1 MAPPFLPRDRATLDA
16 VNAIALEA
24 FRDNALF
31 RWLLPL
37 ARQWP
42 TAARSFFRFMASMTL
57 RYGEV
62 HVDDPSSP
70 NGFLFLCRGRAELYS
85 LPRQILLGGLRIPV
99 EGGLAAMVRSMRFE
113 AALRRMHPH
122 YFPRESLYV
131 YLLAVHPSKQRQ
143 GIAGNLLDF
152 AWEKARAQNLPLV
165 LETMTAELRD
175 YYGRR
180 GFKTLAQTTLPGGPT
195 IYGMR
200 REG

>member
-1 MAPPFLPRDRATLDA
+1 MAHLLLRRDRATLEV

-42 TAARSFFRFMASMTL
+42 TAARSFFRFMAAMTL

-62 HVDDPSSP
+62 FVDDPSAP
-70 NGFLFLCRGRAELYS
+70 NGFLFLCRDRVELYS
-85 LPRQILLGGLRIPV
+85 QPRQILSGGLRIPIDC
-99 EGGLAAMVRSMRFE
+99 GLAAMLRAIRFE
-113 AALRRMHPH
+113 AALRQIHPH
-122 YFPRESLYV
+122 YFPRKSLYV

-143 GIAGNLLDF
+143 GIAGKLLDL
-152 AWEKARAQNLPLV
+152 AWEEARARNLPLV
-165 LETMTAELRD
+165 LETMTTELRD

-180 GFKTLAQTTLPGGPT
+180 GFKAQAQTTLPGGPT
-195 IYGMR
+195 IYGML
-200 REG
+200 RER